1 MKYNYC
7 LVMREDGKIVSV
19 STNEEIKAPCKFLLN
34 RKLHNANEILNKIFK
49 GKVEV
54 VSGELQEY
62 NFELK
67 VYEKEKLI
75 SSLPNREKF
84 LNREIMEYIVSTR
97 VERMK
102 NETILKI
109 LGVTNIE
116 ICWL

>member
-19 STNEEIKAPCKFLLN
+19 SDNVEIKTSCKFLLN

-67 VYEKEKLI
+67 VYEGEKI
-75 SSLPNREKF
+75 ICSLPNREKF
-84 LNREIMEYIVSTR
+84 LNREIAEHLVSTR
-97 VERMK
+97 VERIK
-102 NETILKI
+102 NKTILKI

>member
-7 LVMREDGKIVSV
+7 LVMREDGKISSV

-49 GKVEV
+49 GKAEV
-54 VSGELQEY
+54 VYGELQEY

-67 VYEKEKLI
+67 VYEGEKI
-75 SSLPNREKF
+75 ICSLPNREKF
-84 LNREIMEYIVSTR
+84 LNREIAEYIVSTR

>member
-7 LVMREDGKIVSV
+7 LVMREDGKIVSI

-75 SSLPNREKF
+75 SSLHNRDKF
-84 LNREIMEYIVSTR
+84 LNREIAEYIVSTR

-102 NETILKI
+102 NETLLKI

-116 ICWL
+116 ICCL

>member
-1 MKYNYC
+1 MKYNCC
-7 LVMREDGKIVSV
+7 LVMRKEGKIVSV
-19 STNEEIKAPCKFLLN
+19 SDNVEIKAPCKFLAN
-34 RKLHNANEILNKIFK
+34 RKFHNANEILNKIFK
-49 GKVEV
+49 EDVEV

-84 LNREIMEYIVSTR
+84 LNREIAEYIVSTR
-97 VERMK
+97 VESIK
-102 NETILKI
+102 NKPLTKA